1 MMKTTI
7 SKYLFAAA
15 FLLLGAACSSD
26 STSGGP
32 KAVLTAAFT
41 AEGEE
46 FHQGVP
52 IRFRGSATVENG
64 EIATY
69 FWHFGFRGD
78 DTNHAE
84 VRDPEVTYP
93 SGGTYTVK
101 FTVTSTD
108 GAVATASKEIY
119 VIPDNVLPTA
129 DFTWQPAEIIAG
141 QPVQFTDTSSDSD
154 GEITG
159 WAWDFGDE
167 ATSGDQ
173 HPAHTYSAEG
183 FYLVTLTVTDDLG
196 GTATKQSTLRV
207 VSSSAEKQWR
217 LLWSKQYSAGGS
229 LATVS
234 AAVGD
239 NALIYAMSS
248 AGQLCAFDR
257 DGTARWT
264 FDLTQNGTVLST
276 ERLAAPSVD
285 TDGTVYVAVG
295 NGASGS
301 KGYLYAIDGASGAEK
316 WKLLLDDGAYP
327 DLQMPVVTAS
337 YVTVGNHGTNG
348 TFRIVDKATGA
359 VRFAVQPTGGV
370 YGGLCATK
378 GDVFFSC
385 AKNDRGYFTYL
396 PGNGDWQISTLSNN
410 YGYGNSGMYTN
421 PALDDAGNLYLAMCE
436 GKTEKGYIA
445 KYPTAGFDNTAPAA
459 ALWSYPT
466 AAPVTVGGC
475 ALGAGGEVYALTETT
490 PSAAGELIALSA
502 TGSKL
507 WSYATPEPASGVP
520 AVDADGNVHYCDKA
534 GWYTVLTSSGQV
546 LYREKLADALETSPA
561 ISDFGVIY
569 VLGQKEGGCWLF
581 AVDIGVAGPAD
592 SPWAQRGQNAR
603 RSSVQR

>member
-1 MMKTTI
+1 MMKTSI
-7 SKYLFAAA
+7 SKHLFAAA
-15 FLLLGAACSSD
+15 LLLAAACSSD
-26 STSGGP
+26 NTSGGP
-32 KAVLTAAFT
+32 EAVLTVGFS

-52 IRFRGSATVENG
+52 IRFRGSAEVENG

-84 VRDPEVTYP
+84 VRDPEVTFP
-93 SGGTYTVK
+93 AGGTYTVK

-108 GAVATASKEIY
+108 GAVATAAHEIY
-119 VIPDNVLPTA
+119 VIPDNVLPSA
-129 DFTWQPAEIIAG
+129 DFTWSPAEIIAG
-141 QPVQFTDTSSDSD
+141 QPVRFTDTSTDSD

-159 WAWDFGDE
+159 WAWDFGDD
-167 ATSGDQ
+167 ASSGDPDPE
-173 HPAHTYSAEG
+173 HIYTAEG

-196 GTATKQSTLRV
+196 GKAVKQSTLRV
-207 VSSSAEKQWR
+207 VSASAEKQWR
-217 LLWSKQYSAGGS
+217 LLWSRQYASGGS

-257 DGTARWT
+257 DGNARWS
-264 FDLTQNGTVLST
+264 FDLTQNNSVLST

-295 NGASGS
+295 NGVNGTT
-301 KGYLYAIDGASGAEK
+301 GYLYAIDGNSGAEK
-316 WKLLLDDGAYP
+316 WKLLIDDGAYP
-327 DLQMPVVTAS
+327 DLQMPAVTSA
-337 YVTVGNHGTNG
+337 YVSVGNHGTNG
-348 TFRIVDKATGA
+348 AFRIVDKATGA
-359 VRFAVQPTGGV
+359 VKYAIQPSGGV
-370 YGGLCATK
+370 YGGICATR
-378 GDVFFSC
+378 DHTFFSC
-385 AKNDRGYFTYL
+385 AKNDRGFFTYL
-396 PGNGDWQISTLSNN
+396 PSGNDWQMSTLSNN
-410 YGYGNSGMYTN
+410 YGYGHSGKYTN

-445 KYPTAGFDNTAPAA
+445 KYATAGFDNTAPVPAA
-459 ALWSYPT
+459 WSYTT

-490 PSAAGELIALSA
+490 SSAAGELVALSP
-502 TGSKL
+502 TGAKL

-520 AVDADGNVHYCDKA
+520 AVDADGNIHYCDKA
-534 GWYTVLTSSGQV
+534 GWYTVLTSAGQV
-546 LYREKLADALETSPA
+546 LYREKLADSMETSPA

-569 VLGQKEGGCWLF
+569 VLGQKQGGCWLF

-603 RSSVQR
+603 RISSQR